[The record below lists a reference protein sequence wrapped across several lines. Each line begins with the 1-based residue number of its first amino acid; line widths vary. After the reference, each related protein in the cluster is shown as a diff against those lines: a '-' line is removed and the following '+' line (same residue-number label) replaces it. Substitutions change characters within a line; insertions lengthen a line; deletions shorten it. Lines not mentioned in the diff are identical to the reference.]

1 MWKKL
6 GYSVSDICRFND
18 KLVEDVKFMSRL
30 NVDFMDES
38 EYINEIPIDNY
49 DDLVKAVQG
58 KTDYCDDLRDKFI
71 FRGVEDETFKLIPS
85 ALREESKLNNYVD
98 EDFKI
103 TLALFHEKAVEC
115 GFADENEYYE
125 DIEHFTVNKYGN
137 LIEMDLN
144 DFAWSWEEFQCVKEL
159 NALMKFLSY
168 ADKVGLKVPTN
179 QKIRQ
184 LIESKFQNIFNHEE
198 GIWPEDDFFELMA
211 LAQHYG
217 IPTRALDWS
226 YDYRVSLYFAIKNI
240 LNEDYLTSEKP
251 KNGVLWAFNYKYFD
265 VNLMTRN
272 KIYCTTHYRP
282 EYNSN
287 PNLNAQ
293 KGLFTFVIKGVN
305 EDATQPFN
313 NFIGELL
320 CRFGRRKMKMPE
332 TEEVFYKFIIPED
345 EKPIIL
351 KELYSEGYS
360 EEYLFPGYR
369 GVTQTIENRIK
380 LDRLIKK

>member
-1 MWKKL
+1 MREL
-6 GYSVSDICRFND
+6 RG
-18 KLVEDVKFMSRL
+18 
-30 NVDFMDES
+30 DFMDEI
-38 EYINEIPIDNY
+38 EYVKEIPIDNY

-58 KTDYCDDLRDKFI
+58 KSGYCGDLRDKFI
-71 FRGVEDETFKLIPS
+71 FRGVEDENFKLIPS
-85 ALREESKLNNYVD
+85 ALREGSKLNNYVD

-103 TLALFHEKAVEC
+103 TLSLSHEKAVEC
-115 GFADENEYYE
+115 GFSNENEYYE
-125 DIEHFTVNKYGN
+125 DVKSFTVDKYGI
-137 LIEMDLN
+137 LIESNLN

-168 ADKVGLKVPTN
+168 ADKVGLKVPVN
-179 QKIRQ
+179 QNIRQ
-184 LIESKFQNIFNHEE
+184 LLESKFENIFNHEE
-198 GIWPEDDFFELMA
+198 GIWPDEEFYELMA

-240 LNEDYLTSEKP
+240 LNDDYLKSDKP

-265 VNLMTRN
+265 VDLMTRN
-272 KIYCTTHYRP
+272 KIYHTAHYRP

-293 KGLFTFVIKGVN
+293 KGLFTFMVKNVN
-305 EDATQPFN
+305 ENATQPFN
-313 NFIGELL
+313 NFIGDLIDT
-320 CRFGRRKMKMPE
+320 FGRRKIKMPE
-332 TEEVFYKFIIPED
+332 TEDVFYKFIIPED
-345 EKPIIL
+345 EKPNIL

-360 EEYLFPGYR
+360 EEYLFPGYG
-369 GVTQTIENRIK
+369 GVTQTIENRVK